1 MKNVTYATKK
11 DVEEIVNKTVKNA
24 VTDLSNVISEFAGHV
39 DARFTAVDV
48 RFDKVDE
55 KFKEVDA
62 RFDKVD
68 EKFEEVDARFDK
80 VDEKFEGVY
89 SKFDRVDAR
98 FDALDTDIAGLR
110 SDIRGVMN
118 HLDKIEKDLTITED
132 ERAVVSMQLT
142 RIHSWVE
149 KAAANIGAEF
159 AK

>member
-1 MKNVTYATKK
+1 M
-11 DVEEIVNKTVKNA
+11 
-24 VTDLSNVISEFAGHV
+24 
-39 DARFTAVDV
+39 
-48 RFDKVDE
+48 
-55 KFKEVDA
+55 
-62 RFDKVD
+62 
-68 EKFEEVDARFDK
+68 
-80 VDEKFEGVY
+80 Y

-142 RIHSWVE
+142 RIHRWVE
-149 KAAANIGAEF
+149 KAAANIGVEF